1 MNTNTSTAPETP
13 ITTPDFGV
21 EQCDPSVP
29 APAVVV
35 ANTAD
40 MKSPGHGYTLPLV
53 GRERPHS
60 FEAVLPE
67 QSLRVFADRPAD
79 ILAQLIPGYAELEAS
94 LAQAIA
100 AGDQQSIDQA
110 ELAAF
115 DARTAHATKTRR
127 VLQQQINADAQEA
140 DTWGALT
147 EEEQELLDAAAAG
160 QVPTGVLF
168 QAPAEDDLG
177 NLTQQELGEWSATV
191 PLVINRGEYVDGDVD
206 EPASGLETKMPD
218 GRMVVVVVEHPE
230 NLVLLDPLD
239 PFSYLSSLERAD
251 VITLVEREYVPM
263 DELFTSVMELGAD
276 AEA

>member
-1 MNTNTSTAPETP
+1 MNTNTAPETP
-13 ITTPDFGV
+13 VTTPDFGV
-21 EQCDPSVP
+21 EKCDPSVP

-35 ANTAD
+35 TNTAD

-100 AGDQQSIDQA
+100 AGDQQAIDQA
-110 ELAAF
+110 EVAAF

-127 VLQQQINADAQEA
+127 ALQQKVNASAQEV
-140 DTWGALT
+140 DTWDALT
-147 EEEQELLDAAAAG
+147 EEERELLAAAAAG

-168 QAPAEDDLG
+168 LAPAEDDLG

-191 PLVINRGEYVDGDVD
+191 PLVINRGEYVDGDVE

-239 PFSYLSSLERAD
+239 PFSYLSSLERAG

-263 DELFTSVMELGAD
+263 DELFTTVMELGAD